1 MSIKPTRLSFK
12 MITETKE
19 FVVNVPTME
28 IVKET
33 LFCGRISGA
42 ERDKFKGTHL
52 TPLRAKK
59 VRAPIIKECVAHLE
73 CRLVRKIK
81 TGDHTLFVG
90 EIVAAYANEGAFGK
104 TFDIEK
110 IKPVYHMGGDDFTTI
125 SSEVVSPPPPKK
137 TKSARSRSRT
147 K

>member
-1 MSIKPTRLSFK
+1 
-12 MITETKE
+12 
-19 FVVNVPTME
+19 VPTME

-33 LFCGRISGA
+33 LFCGRISGT

-73 CRLVRKIK
+73 CKLVRKIK

-90 EIVAAYANEGAFGK
+90 QVLAAYANEGVFGK

-110 IKPVYHMGGDDFTTI
+110 IKPVYHMGGDDFATI
-125 SSEVVSPPPPKK
+125 SSEVVSPPRPKK
-137 TKSARSRSRT
+137 TKTTHRRGKT